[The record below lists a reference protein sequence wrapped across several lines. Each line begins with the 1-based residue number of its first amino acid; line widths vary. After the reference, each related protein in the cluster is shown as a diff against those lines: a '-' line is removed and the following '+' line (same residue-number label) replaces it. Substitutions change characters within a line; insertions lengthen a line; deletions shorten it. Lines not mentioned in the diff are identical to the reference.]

1 MKRCPECRRDYYD
14 DTLLYCLDDGNALLE
29 GPASSKSEP
38 PVPLLPEEGGPKAG
52 VLGAAGG
59 QFGDEP
65 QTAILHSTA
74 APGEAPTRAQIN
86 TTDQTAILRT
96 GAEAEPQESLGGSTE
111 RQSFSVRRNAKPLI
125 AAAVAVAVLVGGFFG
140 YRYFDAADTERINS
154 IAVLPF
160 ENRSGSG
167 DTEYLSDGLADSLI
181 YRLSQLPNLKV
192 SPTSSVMR
200 YKGKGGDTSQIA
212 KELNVDAV
220 MSGRLVQIGDSLN
233 ISVQL
238 TDARTDKLIW
248 AEQYDRKMADLL
260 ATQREIATTIAQKLQ
275 LKLSGDDAKGI
286 TKKYT
291 DNNDAYQLYLKG
303 RYHLAKRTKDDILKG
318 IDYFQQAIRLDP
330 NFALAYARI
339 SDAYM
344 SMPAYPYMAPMDA
357 YPQAKAAAS
366 RAVEIDPMLAEGHT
380 FLGMTLAICD
390 WNWAA
395 AEREF
400 KRGIELD
407 PNNAATHFRY
417 GQIYLADMGRV
428 DEAIVKVKQAL
439 ELEPLD
445 LNMGANLAW
454 LYLFA
459 RQNDKALEQAKK
471 VYEMEPT
478 FPVGRWMLGETYAL
492 SGMYDESIAINEQTL
507 KADPTSQFALRNI
520 GFSYAK
526 SGRRR
531 EAEEI
536 VQRFKDLRKTQY
548 VLSYRLASLYA
559 ALGDKDEAF
568 AELDRAYNERDWQL
582 QRIKVDPFWDSLRD
596 DPRFKSILRRM
607 NLPE

>member
-1 MKRCPECRRDYYD
+1 MKRCPECRRDYFD
-14 DTLLYCLDDGNALLE
+14 DSLLYCLEDGTSLIQGSVPSPDE
-29 GPASSKSEP
+29 PATAILSEP
-38 PVPLLPEEGGPKAG
+38 PVSASGHVG
-52 VLGAAGG
+52 
-59 QFGDEP
+59 
-65 QTAILHSTA
+65 
-74 APGEAPTRAQIN
+74 GEAVTRAQIH
-86 TTDQTAILRT
+86 T
-96 GAEAEPQESLGGSTE
+96 TE
-111 RQSFSVRRNAKPLI
+111 RSAGVTATVIDDLGPKAAGSHYLI
-125 AAAVAVAVLVGGFFG
+125 AALALAVVMGGFFG
-140 YRYFDAADTERINS
+140 YRYFRPAEAEQINS

-160 ENRSGSG
+160 ENRSGSA
-167 DTEYLSDGLADSLI
+167 DTDYLSDGLADSLI
-181 YRLSQLPNLKV
+181 YRLSQLPDLKV

-200 YKGKGGDTSQIA
+200 YKGKEEDIAQIA
-212 KELNVDAV
+212 KDLTVNAV

-238 TDARTDKLIW
+238 IDARTNKLIW
-248 AEQYDRKMADLL
+248 AEQYDRKMSDLL
-260 ATQREIATTIAQKLQ
+260 ATQREIATAITQKLQ

-291 DNNDAYQLYLKG
+291 DSNDAYQLYLKG

-344 SMPAYPYMAPMDA
+344 SMPAYPYMAPREA
-357 YPQAKAAAS
+357 YPQAKAAAL
-366 RAVEIDPMLAEGHT
+366 RAVEIDPTLAEGHT
-380 FLGMTLAICD
+380 FLGMTLSISD
-390 WNWAA
+390 WNWVE

-417 GQIYLADMGRV
+417 GQIYLADIGEV

-471 VYEMEPT
+471 IYELDPA
-478 FPVGRWMLGETYAL
+478 FPVGRWMLGEAYLLNGKYA
-492 SGMYDESIAINEQTL
+492 ESIALNEQTL
-507 KADPTSQFALRNI
+507 KTNPGTQFALRNL
-520 GFSYAK
+520 GVAYAK
-526 SGRRR
+526 TGR
-531 EAEEI
+531 
-536 VQRFKDLRKTQY
+536 QRDAADVLQQYIALRKTEY

-559 ALGDKDEAF
+559 ALGDRDQAF
-568 AELDRAYNERDWQL
+568 VELERSFEEHDWQL
-582 QRIKVDPFWDSLRD
+582 QRIKVDPFMAPLHG
-596 DPRFKSILRRM
+596 DPRFMAMLKKM
-607 NLPE
+607 NLSE